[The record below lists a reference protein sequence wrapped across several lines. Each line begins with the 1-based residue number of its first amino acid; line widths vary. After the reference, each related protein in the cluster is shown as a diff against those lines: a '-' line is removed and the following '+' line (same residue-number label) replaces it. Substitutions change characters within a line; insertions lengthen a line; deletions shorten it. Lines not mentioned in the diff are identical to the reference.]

1 MHNFKEL
8 KVWEKAR
15 IMVKEVYVLTANLP
29 KSEKYNLIS
38 QMQSCAVSVMSNIAE
53 GAGRGTD
60 NDFARF
66 LDMALGSSFELESQ
80 LIVSADLNYFEESA
94 FKEITTKLSEVQR
107 MIIGLMN
114 KLRGSK

>member
-8 KVWEKAR
+8 KVWQKAR
-15 IMVKEVYVLTANLP
+15 IMVKEVYVVTAKLP
-29 KSEKYNLIS
+29 KSEKFNLIS

-60 NDFARF
+60 TDFARF
-66 LDMALGSSFELESQ
+66 LDMALGSSYELESQ
-80 LIVSADLNYFEESA
+80 LIVSADLSYLESSA
-94 FKEITTKLSEVQR
+94 FNEMTTKLSEVQR

-114 KLRGSK
+114 KLRGQ

>member
-1 MHNFKEL
+1 
-8 KVWEKAR
+8 
-15 IMVKEVYVLTANLP
+15 MVNDVYVLTANLP

-94 FKEITTKLSEVQR
+94 FMEITIKLSEVQR